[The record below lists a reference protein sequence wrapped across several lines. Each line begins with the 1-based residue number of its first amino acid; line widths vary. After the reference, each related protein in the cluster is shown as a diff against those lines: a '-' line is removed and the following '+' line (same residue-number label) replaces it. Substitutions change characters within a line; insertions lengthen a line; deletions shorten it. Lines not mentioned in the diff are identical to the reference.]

1 VRLPLRLLTTLFIA
15 AGVASC
21 SDTPPAAVKHS
32 PLGPSGGAV
41 GRVAFEPVF
50 SAAALQVA
58 QHLGDFGIQYDRAR
72 VSLIRPPGDTVR
84 DTTVAFTPNGP
95 DVTLSLTVEVRSNDE
110 VFDVAIDYLNSRA
123 IVFHGKGRV
132 RSHAPDQPAKPQQ
145 QISVDYVGP
154 GSNVSRLD
162 VSPKTSTI
170 RSDQSTALTAA
181 AFDAAGN
188 TVSTVPLSWSTS
200 DSTVATISNA
210 GLLQALGQRGIITV
224 TASTPNGVTD
234 RATVVIVPPPSTIT
248 LVSGGGQTGTVG
260 TSLAAPATV
269 QVNAADGAGVPGVSV
284 AFAAPSGGQ
293 VGAASAVTDANGRAS
308 TTLTLGTVS
317 GPQNFAV
324 AAGSLSAIIPETA
337 NAGLPARIDAI
348 SGESQADTIR
358 TTLPPLVVRVTDQ
371 FGNPVPGVVVTWTR
385 NGNGSLGS
393 VTSATGTDGRAT
405 TSYTLGSVAG
415 SEAVTA
421 SAGGLTSHVV
431 FAFQVAAGSPSTV
444 AVVSG
449 NAQTAVVGTALPA
462 PLVVRVLD
470 DAGNA
475 VGGATIRWTASNGTI
490 AAISSTTF
498 DGRSPA
504 NLTLGTLAGPASASA
519 LIASGRRVTFSAT
532 AQPGPFSRLAF
543 ATQPANAVA
552 GVAMPAVRVAL
563 LDAHG
568 NQTTATN
575 AVTVALGN
583 NASGATLGGTLVRN
597 AASGVAAFGDLTI
610 DNAGNAFTLVASA
623 GGVATTT
630 SAPFNVAAAPTPK
643 LTIVAGDAQ
652 LAAAGSGVAITPSVK
667 VTDASGSAVAGAVVT
682 FSPSNSGVIS
692 PATPVVTDA
701 AGVASLTSWTL
712 GPHPGPQTL
721 LVSSPGYTS
730 ISIRATAF
738 AGPPAMLGI
747 MTQPSTVAL
756 SGVAL
761 DVQPVVQLLDHF
773 GNATAANSL
782 TVTVSASSGTLQGTT
797 SVVANPT
804 TGVAAFTDLKIVGS
818 GDVTLTFTAT
828 GVQSATSTVITVSA
842 GPTTTETAA
851 ARF

>member
-1 VRLPLRLLTTLFIA
+1 M
-15 AGVASC
+15 
-21 SDTPPAAVKHS
+21 
-32 PLGPSGGAV
+32 
-41 GRVAFEPVF
+41 GRVAFEPIF

-58 QHLGDFGIQYDRAR
+58 QHLGEFGIQYDRAR

-84 DTTVAFTPNGP
+84 DTTVAFTPDGP

-110 VFDVAIDYLNSRA
+110 MFDVAIDYLNSRA

-132 RSHAPDQPAKPQQ
+132 RSHAPDQPAAPQQ

-154 GSNVSRLD
+154 GANVSRLD

-170 RSDQSTALTAA
+170 RSDQSTALVAA

-188 TVSTVPLSWSTS
+188 PVSTVPLSWTTS
-200 DSTVATISNA
+200 DSSVATISNT
-210 GLLQALGQRGIITV
+210 GLLQALGQRGILTV

-234 RATVVIVPPPSTIT
+234 RATVVIVPPPSAIT

-269 QVNAADGAGVPGVSV
+269 QVNAADGAGVPGVNV
-284 AFAAPSGGQ
+284 AFAAPPGGQ
-293 VGAASAVTDANGRAS
+293 VGAASAITDANGRAS

-317 GPQNFAV
+317 GPQAFAV
-324 AAGSLSAIIPETA
+324 TAGSLSGLIPETA
-337 NAGLPARIDAI
+337 KAGPPTRIDAI
-348 SGESQADTIR
+348 SGDSQADSIR
-358 TTLPPLVVRVTDQ
+358 TTLAPLVVRVADQ

-385 NGNGSLGS
+385 SGSGSLDS
-393 VTSATGTDGRAT
+393 TTSTTGADGRAT
-405 TSYTLGSVAG
+405 TSYTLGTIAG
-415 SEAVTA
+415 NEGVTA
-421 SAGGLTSHVV
+421 SAGGLTSHAV
-431 FAFQVAAGSPSTV
+431 FAFQVAAGAPSTL
-444 AVVSG
+444 AIVSG
-449 NAQTAVVGTALPA
+449 NSQSAVVGTSLAA

-470 DAGNA
+470 DAGNG
-475 VGGATIRWTASNGTI
+475 VGGATIHWTASNGTI
-490 AAISSTTF
+490 AAISSTTL

-504 NLTLGTLAGPASASA
+504 SLTLGTQAGPASVSA
-519 LIASGRRVTFSAT
+519 AISSGRRVTFSAT
-532 AQPGPFSRLAF
+532 AQPGPFARLVF
-543 ATQPANAVA
+543 STQPANAVA
-552 GVAMPAVRVAL
+552 GVAMPAVRLAL

-575 AVTVALGN
+575 AVTVAIGN
-583 NASGATLGGTLVRN
+583 NPSGGTLGGTLTRN
-597 AASGVAAFGDLTI
+597 AVGGVAAFADLTI
-610 DNAGNAFTLVASA
+610 DNAGNAFTLVASSA
-623 GGVATTT
+623 GVASTT
-630 SAPFNVAAAPTPK
+630 STPFNVAPAPTPK

-652 LAAAGSGVAITPSVK
+652 LAAAGSSVAIAPSVK
-667 VTDASGSAVAGAVVT
+667 VTDASGSAVAGALVT
-682 FSPSNSGVIS
+682 FSPSSSGVIS
-692 PATPVVTDA
+692 PSTPVVSDA
-701 AGVASLTSWTL
+701 AGIASLTSWTL
-712 GPHPGPQTL
+712 GSHAGPQTI

-730 ISIRATAF
+730 ASIRATAF

-747 MTQPSTVAL
+747 TTQPSSSAL
-756 SGVAL
+756 SGIAL

-773 GNATAANSL
+773 GNATGASNL

-797 SVVANPT
+797 SVVANLT

-842 GPTTTETAA
+842 GPTTTETAG